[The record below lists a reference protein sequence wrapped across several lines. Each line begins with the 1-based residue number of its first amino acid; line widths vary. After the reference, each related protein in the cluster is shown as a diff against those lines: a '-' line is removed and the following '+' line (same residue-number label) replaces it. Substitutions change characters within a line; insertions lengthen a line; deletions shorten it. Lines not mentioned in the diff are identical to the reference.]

1 MNTISINLG
10 GAPLATSIHPSIDPV
25 STGLVGHTREGE
37 GEDTLTASV
46 WARHG
51 GAGGHRGGGGAG
63 GGGAHL
69 LTQGAA
75 HAGVAVNSGHCAWGA
90 GGGGG
95 GGGGGGC

>member
-10 GAPLATSIHPSIDPV
+10 GAPLSTSIHPYPDPV
-25 STGLVGHTREGE
+25 STGLVGHTIIGE

-51 GAGGHRGGGGAG
+51 GAGGHRGGDGADI
-63 GGGAHL
+63 GGAHV

-75 HAGVAVNSGHCAWGA
+75 HTGVAVNSGQCAWGA

-95 GGGGGGC
+95 GGGC